1 LSKREAHFF
10 EFGDMIRL
18 FVALELPEELRERM
32 AMIARGV
39 SGAKWVP
46 PEKLHLTL
54 RFIGEVP
61 EDRYDD
67 IVYALETVDSEPF
80 LLTITGAGHFE
91 SGRRVRALWLGVE
104 RDPALMALSRRIESA
119 LVRAGL
125 PPEERKFVPHITLA
139 RLNDASPAQVS
150 GWLQA
155 NNMFRAVPLPVHSFV
170 LFSSFHSRTGS
181 IYRPEHEFPLRRG
194 QDPRMLEMGL

>member
-1 LSKREAHFF
+1 
-10 EFGDMIRL
+10 MIRL
-18 FVALELPEELRERM
+18 FVALELPDELRERM
-32 AMIARGV
+32 AMIERGV
-39 SGAKWVP
+39 TGAKWVP
-46 PEKLHLTL
+46 PENLHVSL

-67 IVYALETVDSEPF
+67 IVYALEGVHSEPF
-80 LLTITGAGHFE
+80 ALTITGAGHFE
-91 SGRRVRALWLGVE
+91 SGRRVRVLWLGVE
-104 RDPALMALSRRIESA
+104 RDPALIALNRRIESA

-155 NNMFRAVPLPVHSFV
+155 NNMFRSIPWPMDSFV
-170 LFSSFHSRTGS
+170 LFSSFTSRNGA
-181 IYRPEHEFPLRRG
+181 IYRPEHAFALRRG
-194 QDPRMLEMGL
+194 QDPRMLEAPGL